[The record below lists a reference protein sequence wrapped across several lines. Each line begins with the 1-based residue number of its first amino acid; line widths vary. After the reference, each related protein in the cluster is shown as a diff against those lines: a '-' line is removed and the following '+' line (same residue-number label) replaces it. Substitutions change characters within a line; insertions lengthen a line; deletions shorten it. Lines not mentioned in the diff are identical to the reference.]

1 MGSLLFCFKDNQGRG
16 AGDGGGERGEGREG
30 SNKRRKRG
38 MGRKGKKSG
47 VIEE

>member
-1 MGSLLFCFKDNQGRG
+1 MFCFKDNQGRG
-16 AGDGGGERGEGREG
+16 AGDGGGGEREEGREG
-30 SNKRRKRG
+30 INKRRKRG